1 MHSASTIIIEV
12 DRGRLSLNEIR
23 TIFRKPSWMHLQS
36 KQTKLFCERNKISA
50 TKQSLTCC
58 FIARREIK
66 VCSNIHKDT
75 MQQIRSLFYFIA
87 VFLLV

>member
-36 KQTKLFCERNKISA
+36 KQTKLFVK
-50 TKQSLTCC
+50 
-58 FIARREIK
+58 EIK
-66 VCSNIHKDT
+66 
-75 MQQIRSLFYFIA
+75 
-87 VFLLV
+87 LVLPNSP